1 MPDLK
6 GSTATAMAQP
16 FDGAE
21 RFLGSDGGLD
31 RYGTS
36 RMLAKYIGSGI
47 RNQQFAGQSPAA
59 NTTTYLTGSNL
70 NIPTTERVI
79 AGSWARWRGV
89 VVKTAAGTAA
99 KSILVK
105 WGTAATTGDA
115 TLMTFALPV
124 GTAVIDDGDFE
135 LRVGF
140 RSVGAGSAAVLYGWL
155 KFWHVLAT
163 TGLINVQQSLVKVTS
178 AGFNSDVDVSK
189 LGLAFTAG
197 VAEAWTFQALTAE
210 LMNA

>member
-1 MPDLK
+1 MADLK

-21 RFLGSDGGLD
+21 RFLGSDAGAD
-31 RYGTS
+31 RYGS
-36 RMLAKYIGSGI
+36 ARMIAKYLGSGI

-59 NTTTYLTGSNL
+59 AATTYLTGSNL
-70 NIPTTERVI
+70 NIPTSERVI
-79 AGSWARWRGV
+79 AGTHARWRGS

-99 KSILVK
+99 KSLLVK
-105 WGTAATTGDA
+105 WGVNGTTADA
-115 TLMTFALPV
+115 TVMTFALPV

-197 VAEAWTFQALTAE
+197 VAEAWTFQAMIAE
-210 LMNA
+210 LLNA